1 MFENKYEGVFES
13 SMKESEFI
21 NEISKYY
28 DTRASGSDSIKAA
41 GQWHEKENID
51 EICLEISRKIGL
63 NSKSRVLE
71 IGCGSGVLGNWIKS
85 KCLKYYG
92 FDISHEMLKIF
103 LNESDRKDVDLL
115 RASADKIPFQKDS
128 FDIIILNGVA
138 MYFINNDF
146 LSRVL
151 KEIQEIISK
160 NGLIFIGETS
170 TPDRYYWE
178 FVWFQNLSKYKQ
190 TFAKSY
196 IKFRK
201 WFATKN
207 SKMGGK
213 WTNTY
218 STVSEKFLKNYFGG
232 KAEINISDAAGYTI
246 RKKKL
251 GKNSKGN
258 KRVDFTIK
266 LSE

>member
-1 MFENKYEGVFES
+1 
-13 SMKESEFI
+13 MKESEFI
-21 NEISKYY
+21 NEVSKYY

-41 GQWHEKENID
+41 GQWHQID
-51 EICLEISRKIGL
+51 SINEICLEISKKIGL

-85 KCLKYYG
+85 KCSTYYG
-92 FDISHEMLKIF
+92 FDISHEMLKSF
-103 LNESDRKDVDLL
+103 LNESNTETVNLL

-138 MYFINNDF
+138 MYFINDDF

-170 TPDRYYWE
+170 TPSRYYWE
-178 FVWFQNLSKYKQ
+178 FAWFQNLSKFKQ
-190 TFAKSY
+190 NFVKPY

-201 WFATKN
+201 WIATKN
-207 SKMGGK
+207 SKIGGK

-218 STVSEKFLKNYFGG
+218 STVSEKFLKDYFKG
-232 KAEINISDAAGYTI
+232 KGKINISDAAAYTI
-246 RKKKL
+246 RKKKS

>member
-1 MFENKYEGVFES
+1 
-13 SMKESEFI
+13 MKESEFI
-21 NEISKYY
+21 SNISKYY
-28 DTRASGSDSIKAA
+28 DTRASDSDSIKAA
-41 GQWHEKENID
+41 GQWHEIENIN
-51 EICLEISRKIGL
+51 EICLEISKKIGL

-85 KCLKYYG
+85 KCSAYYG
-92 FDISHEMLKIF
+92 FDISHKMLIRF
-103 LNESDRKDVDLL
+103 LNDSNNEKINLL

-138 MYFINNDF
+138 MYFINDDF
-146 LSRVL
+146 LSKVL
-151 KEIQEIISK
+151 KQIQGIVIK

-170 TPDRYYWE
+170 TPSRYYWE
-178 FVWFQNLSKYKQ
+178 FAWFQNLSKFKQ
-190 TFAKSY
+190 NFAKPY

-201 WFATKN
+201 WIATKN
-207 SKMGGK
+207 SKIGGK
-213 WTNTY
+213 WNNTY
-218 STVSEKFLKNYFGG
+218 STVSEEFLKKYFKE
-232 KAEINISDAAGYTI
+232 KAQINISDSAGYTI
-246 RKKKL
+246 RQKKM